1 MSTQTRTMTSS
12 WNHTPFGRLAARSA
26 VPGCRRPSLAE
37 ALAEVATR

>member
-1 MSTQTRTMTSS
+1 MSTRTRITTSS

-26 VPGCRRPSLAE
+26 VPGCRRPTIAE